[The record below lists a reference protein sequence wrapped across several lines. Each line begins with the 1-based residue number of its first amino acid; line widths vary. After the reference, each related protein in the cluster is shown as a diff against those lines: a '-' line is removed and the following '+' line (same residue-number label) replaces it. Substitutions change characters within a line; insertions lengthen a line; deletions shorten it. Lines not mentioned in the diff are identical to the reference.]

1 MILSPGSI
9 MLKSLMA
16 SPTAWRRRLLS
27 LLFSNSCLVFFGHG
41 CLCFEI
47 IEKFKGGIVP
57 QKNKGRLK
65 NCACLVEAAFSDGLI
80 FVLYLI

>member
-1 MILSPGSI
+1 
-9 MLKSLMA
+9 
-16 SPTAWRRRLLS
+16 LLG
-27 LLFSNSCLVFFGHG
+27 FFGHG

-65 NCACLVEAAFSDGLI
+65 NCACLIEAVFSDGLI
-80 FVLYLI
+80 FALYLI

>member
-1 MILSPGSI
+1 
-9 MLKSLMA
+9 
-16 SPTAWRRRLLS
+16 LLG
-27 LLFSNSCLVFFGHG
+27 FFGHG

-65 NCACLVEAAFSDGLI
+65 NCACLIEAAFSDGLRI
-80 FVLYLI
+80 VFYLI

>member
-9 MLKSLMA
+9 ILKSLMA

-27 LLFSNSCLVFFGHG
+27 LLFLILAWFFGHG

-65 NCACLVEAAFSDGLI
+65 KLRLLD
-80 FVLYLI
+80 

>member
-1 MILSPGSI
+1 M
-9 MLKSLMA
+9 
-16 SPTAWRRRLLS
+16 
-27 LLFSNSCLVFFGHG
+27 
-41 CLCFEI
+41 CFEI

-65 NCACLVEAAFSDGLI
+65 NYECLIEAAFSDGLI

>member
-27 LLFSNSCLVFFGHG
+27 LLFSNSCLVFLDMAV
-41 CLCFEI
+41 CA
-47 IEKFKGGIVP
+47 
-57 QKNKGRLK
+57 LK
-65 NCACLVEAAFSDGLI
+65 
-80 FVLYLI
+80 